1 MSKKNMLRILAI
13 FALGFAYGSVYNPGY
28 IRYMFYDAMLEA
40 LQCTNT
46 QLALLNGFPSIFGIF
61 TAIPGGWLAD
71 KYNAKWI
78 LVISVIM
85 NLPITIIASIWTTVY
100 PVQVV
105 MWLAMS
111 MTGGFAFWPA
121 VLKAVRLASPE
132 GKSDSTFG
140 FFEGCCGVGSLI
152 GNFVAIWVFA
162 RYLDP
167 VAGYKA
173 AMISMGVMSA
183 LSGLFMI
190 VAYNQKVIVDNQTD
204 PPVDEGGE
212 VIPVEEQN
220 ASFWH
225 NVAVIVT
232 NPGSWLVG
240 FVILG
245 AYGIYLAQT
254 YFTSYFTG
262 VLGAAIVFSAAMSNF
277 RSYGMKIIGGPI
289 GGFLANKVFKCASKF
304 DSACLVICMGLIV
317 YVWNLSPGTPHVL
330 GIATAFTLV
339 LAFFCCMA
347 KGTMWAT
354 MDQAHIPVEITGTAV
369 VLISYLGFTLT
380 EFGVPFLCG
389 HWLDKFPNDLDHA
402 YDNIFMF
409 LLFLAALGAI
419 AGILLIF
426 HDKRWQKKEAAEGK
440 AAEEA

>member
-1 MSKKNMLRILAI
+1 MNKRNMLRILAI

-40 LQCTNT
+40 LQCSNT
-46 QLALLNGFPSIFGIF
+46 QLALLNGFPSILGIF
-61 TAIPGGWLAD
+61 ISPIGGWLAD
-71 KYNAKWI
+71 KYSAKWI
-78 LVISVIM
+78 VVISVFM
-85 NLPITIIASIWTTVY
+85 NLPICIIAAIWSNVY
-100 PVQVV
+100 PVQVA
-105 MWLAMS
+105 MWIAMS
-111 MTGGFAFWPA
+111 MTGGFAFWPS
-121 VLKAVRLASPE
+121 VLKAVRMASPE
-132 GKSDSTFG
+132 GKSDSTYG

-162 RYLDP
+162 KYLDP

-183 LSGLFMI
+183 
-190 VAYNQKVIVDNQTD
+190 VAAVFAAICYRNDVITD
-204 PPVDEGGE
+204 DQ
-212 VIPVEEQN
+212 VEEQKAIEAGEIPEEKGN
-220 ASFWH
+220 FWQS
-225 NVAVIVT
+225 VKIIVT
-232 NPGSWLVG
+232 NPGTWLVG
-240 FVILG
+240 FVIMG

-262 VLGAAIVFSAAMSNF
+262 VLGAAVVFSAAMANF
-277 RSYGMKIIGGPI
+277 RSYGMKIVGGPI
-289 GGFLANKVFKCASKF
+289 GGFLASKVFKSASKF
-304 DSACLVICMGLIV
+304 DAACLVVCMGLIV
-317 YVWNLSPGTPHVL
+317 YVWNLSPDTPHVV
-330 GIATAFTLV
+330 GIATTFTLV

-389 HWLDKFPNDLDHA
+389 RWLDKFPNDLSMA
-402 YDNIFMF
+402 YDRVFIF
-409 LLFLAALGAI
+409 LLVLSALGVI

-426 HDKRWQKKEAAEGK
+426 HDKRMTKKEQAQAAAE
-440 AAEEA
+440 